1 MQTPCVDELTRFR
14 DLEGSME
21 LFDFVECSNRAQSLS
36 ELFNLLVAAAEKE
49 GFGLVAY
56 GALNYHEPLRFPDL
70 PEPAVAINFPDHWRD
85 YYFEHNYHQ
94 IDPVVTLTSCFQRPF
109 LWSWLQQQPGLKYE
123 QRAIFEEARAAGLN
137 NGISVPLH
145 GAWGRVAV
153 LSFASSAA
161 DSEPE
166 AAVGRLTALASQFHI
181 SFSEISQRAQLPSIP
196 VQLSRRERDCLL
208 WTAQGKSSWDIGMIL
223 NISENTVNYHLKNAM
238 RKLGTANRT
247 FAVVK
252 AISFNLIDLP

>member
-1 MQTPCVDELTRFR
+1 
-14 DLEGSME
+14 ME
-21 LFDFVECSNRAQSLS
+21 LFEFVECSNRTQSLS
-36 ELFNLLVAAAEKE
+36 ELFKLLVAAADKE

-56 GALNYHEPLRFPDL
+56 GALNYHEPLHLPDL
-70 PEPAVAINFPDHWRD
+70 RAPAVAINFPDHWKD
-85 YYFEHNYHQ
+85 YYFERNYHQ
-94 IDPVVTLTSCFQRPF
+94 IDPVVTLTPCIQRPF
-109 LWSWLQQQPGLKYE
+109 LWSWLQQQPGLRYE

-145 GAWGRVAV
+145 AAWGRVAV
-153 LSFASSAA
+153 LSFASCAA

-181 SFSEISQRAQLPSIP
+181 AFSEISQRARLPSIP
-196 VQLSRRERDCLL
+196 VQLSRREKDCLL
-208 WTAQGKSSWDIGMIL
+208 WTARGKSSWDIGIIL

-252 AISFNLIDLP
+252 AIRFNLIELP